1 MKKYQ
6 RRTRSDW
13 QTLITAQLKSNLSA
27 PAFCKEHAISYP
39 SFISWKKKLTQTV
52 DDSGE
57 SATFVEITP
66 ADGDATPLYPAA
78 DPSSPPRASIEIDIG
93 SAMQMRI
100 YTA

>member
-27 PAFCKEHAISYP
+27 PVFCKEHAISYP
-39 SFISWKKKLTQTV
+39 SFISWKKKLTQPENH
-52 DDSGE
+52 SGE
-57 SATFVEITP
+57 PATFVEITP

-78 DPSSPPRASIEIDIG
+78 EPSSRASIEIDIG
-93 SAMQMRI
+93 PAMQLRI